1 LDEPVGVDPS
11 GAEPAGAEPAGYRI
25 FRWLAR
31 FLAGLFYLRVEVAG
45 LERVPLQGPLVVAAN
60 HHQGLMDGILLTAA
74 LPRRLRPIAKA
85 PLFRYPVIGQIAR
98 LAGAIPVRRR
108 QDSGGS
114 AGDNQAMFGAAERAL
129 GQGEAILIFPEG
141 VSQPEPA
148 LMPLR
153 TGAARLVLGNDWGSD
168 WGADRDL
175 RRLAATTL
183 LPVGLMFHEPGT
195 FRVGTALVL
204 IGEPV
209 ATGDLAAPG
218 SGETG
223 DNAVRKLTERLGEAL
238 QRLIVLARD
247 RATLELVHAAL
258 AIWREEMPDAAREPT
273 DRAAWRQR
281 AARADQYLAAAEP
294 ARLAALRGRLERYVK
309 DLELAG
315 LTDRDL
321 SEGYRPA
328 AVLRYALRE
337 GLALVLGLP
346 LALWGVLNHV
356 VPYQATRL
364 AVSAITPEADVLA
377 TYKVAAGLVLFPL
390 CWALEGFAAWRLG
403 GGALLAVF
411 LIALLPTGFFALSW
425 TERLYRVRR
434 EARGLLTV
442 LVDRDLRAHLL
453 ARRRAIMA
461 EFQDLLRLVP
471 APVLQEPAP

>member
-1 LDEPVGVDPS
+1 LVDPA
-11 GAEPAGAEPAGYRI
+11 GADPAGADPPGAEPAGYRI
-25 FRWLAR
+25 FRSLAR
-31 FLAGLFYLRVEVAG
+31 FLAGLFYLRVEVSG
-45 LERVPLQGPLVVAAN
+45 LERVPLSGPLVVAAN

-98 LAGAIPVRRR
+98 LAGAIPVHRR
-108 QDSGGS
+108 QDAGGRG
-114 AGDNQAMFGAAERAL
+114 ADNQTMFGAAERAL
-129 GQGEAILIFPEG
+129 GQGDAILIFPEG

-153 TGAARLVLGNDWGSD
+153 TGAARLVLGNDW
-168 WGADRDL
+168 DL
-175 RRLAATTL
+175 RRLAGTTLLPPTTL

-209 ATGDLAAPG
+209 PTSDLEVSGPG
-218 SGETG
+218 GTG
-223 DNAVRKLTERLGEAL
+223 DNAVRLLTERLGGAL
-238 QRLIVLARD
+238 QRLIVEARD
-247 RATLELVHAAL
+247 RATLELVHAAE
-258 AIWREEMPDAAREPT
+258 AIWREEMPDAAREPK

-321 SEGYRPA
+321 PERYRPA
-328 AVLRYALRE
+328 GVLRYALRE
-337 GLALVLGLP
+337 GLALALGLP
-346 LALWGVLNHV
+346 LALWGVLSHV
-356 VPYQATRL
+356 LPYQATRL
-364 AVSAITPEADVLA
+364 VVTAIKPEADVLA
-377 TYKVAAGLVLFPL
+377 TYKVASGLALFPL

-411 LIALLPTGFFALSW
+411 FIALLPAGFFALSW
-425 TERLYRVRR
+425 TERLHRVRR
-434 EARGLLTV
+434 ETRGLLTV

-453 ARRRAIMA
+453 GRRRAIMT

-471 APVLQEPAP
+471 EPVLEKTAK

>member
-1 LDEPVGVDPS
+1 VS
-11 GAEPAGAEPAGYRI
+11 
-25 FRWLAR
+25 
-31 FLAGLFYLRVEVAG
+31 G
-45 LERVPLQGPLVVAAN
+45 LERVPLSGPLVVAAN
-60 HHQGLMDGILLTAA
+60 HHQGLMDGILLTAV

-114 AGDNQAMFGAAERAL
+114 AADNQAMFGAAQGAL
-129 GQGEAILIFPEG
+129 SQGEAILIFPEG

-153 TGAARLVLGNDWGSD
+153 TGAARLVLG
-168 WGADRDL
+168 ADRE
-175 RRLAATTL
+175 RGGLAATTLLPPMTL

-195 FRVGTALVL
+195 FRVGTALIL

-209 ATGDLAAPG
+209 ATGDLEAPASGAAD
-218 SGETG
+218 E
-223 DNAVRKLTERLGEAL
+223 AVRQLTDRLGGAL
-238 QRLIVLARD
+238 QRLIVEARD

-258 AIWREEMPDAAREPT
+258 AIWREEVPDAAREPK
-273 DRAAWRQR
+273 DRVAWRQR

-328 AVLRYALRE
+328 PVLRYALRE

-346 LALWGVLNHV
+346 LALWGVLSHI
-356 VPYQATRL
+356 VPYRATGL
-364 AVSAITPEADVLA
+364 AVSAIKPEADVLA
-377 TYKVAAGLVLFPL
+377 TYKVVAGLALFPL
-390 CWALEGFAAWRLG
+390 CWALEGWAAWRLG

-411 LIALLPTGFFALSW
+411 LMALLPTGFFALSW
-425 TERLYRVRR
+425 TERLDRVRR
-434 EARGLLTV
+434 EARGLLMV

-453 ARRRAIMA
+453 ARRRAIMT

-471 APVLQEPAP
+471 APVLEKSAK

>member
-1 LDEPVGVDPS
+1 LDEPVGADPS
-11 GAEPAGAEPAGYRI
+11 GAEPAGYRI
-25 FRWLAR
+25 FRSLAR
-31 FLAGLFYLRVEVAG
+31 FLAGLFYRRVEVAG
-45 LERVPLQGPLVVAAN
+45 LERVPLSGPLIVAAN

-98 LAGAIPVRRR
+98 LAGAIPVHRR
-108 QDSGGS
+108 QDSGGRV
-114 AGDNQAMFGAAERAL
+114 ADNQAMFGAAARAL
-129 GQGEAILIFPEG
+129 GQGAAILIFPEG

-153 TGAARLVLGNDWGSD
+153 TGAARLVLGSD
-168 WGADRDL
+168 WVADREL

-209 ATGDLAAPG
+209 PTGDLEAPASGAAD
-218 SGETG
+218 E
-223 DNAVRKLTERLGEAL
+223 AVRQLTERLGGAL

-247 RATLELVHAAL
+247 RATLELVHAAE
-258 AIWREEMPDAAREPT
+258 AIWREEVPDAAREPK

-328 AVLRYALRE
+328 AVLRYAFRE
-337 GLALVLGLP
+337 GLALALGLP
-346 LALWGVLNHV
+346 LALWGVLNHI
-356 VPYQATRL
+356 VPYRAIGL
-364 AVSAITPEADVLA
+364 AVSAIKPEADVLA

-390 CWALEGFAAWRLG
+390 CWALEGFGAWRLG
-403 GGALLAVF
+403 GGPLLAVF

-425 TERLYRVRR
+425 TERLHRVRR

-461 EFQDLLRLVP
+461 EFQELLRLVP
-471 APVLQEPAP
+471 EPVLEKTAR

>member
-1 LDEPVGVDPS
+1 LADP
-11 GAEPAGAEPAGYRI
+11 PGAEPAGYRI
-25 FRWLAR
+25 FRSLAR
-31 FLAGLFYLRVEVAG
+31 FLAGLFYRRVEVAG
-45 LERVPLQGPLVVAAN
+45 LERVPLSGPLVVAAN
-60 HHQGLMDGILLTAA
+60 HHQGLMDGVLLTAA

-98 LAGAIPVRRR
+98 LAGAIPVHRR
-108 QDSGGS
+108 QDSGGG
-114 AGDNQAMFGAAERAL
+114 AADNQAMFGAAERAL
-129 GQGEAILIFPEG
+129 GQGAAILIFPEG

-153 TGAARLVLGNDWGSD
+153 TGAARLVLGS
-168 WGADRDL
+168 DRD
-175 RRLAATTL
+175 RGGLAATTL

-209 ATGDLAAPG
+209 ATGDLEAPG
-218 SGETG
+218 PEGTG
-223 DNAVRKLTERLGEAL
+223 DNAVRLLTERLGGAL

-247 RATLELVHAAL
+247 RATLELVHAAE
-258 AIWREEMPDAAREPT
+258 AIWREELPDSAREPK

-281 AARADQYLAAAEP
+281 AARADQYLAVAEP
-294 ARLAALRGRLERYVK
+294 ARLAALRGRLDRYVK

-315 LTDRDL
+315 LTERDL
-321 SEGYRPA
+321 SEGYRHA

-337 GLALVLGLP
+337 GLALALGLP
-346 LALWGVLNHV
+346 LAFWGVLSHV

-364 AVSAITPEADVLA
+364 AVSAIKPEADVLA
-377 TYKVAAGLVLFPL
+377 TYKVAGGLVLFPL
-390 CWALEGFAAWRLG
+390 CWALEGWTAWRLG

-425 TERLYRVRR
+425 TERLHRVRR

-453 ARRRAIMA
+453 GRRRAIMT

-471 APVLQEPAP
+471 TPVLEKTAK

>member
-1 LDEPVGVDPS
+1 
-11 GAEPAGAEPAGYRI
+11 
-25 FRWLAR
+25 
-31 FLAGLFYLRVEVAG
+31 VAG
-45 LERVPLQGPLVVAAN
+45 LERVPLSGPLVVAAN

-85 PLFRYPVIGQIAR
+85 PLFRYPLIGQIAR
-98 LAGAIPVRRR
+98 LAGAIPAHRR
-108 QDSGGS
+108 QDSGGR
-114 AGDNQAMFGAAERAL
+114 AADNQAMFGAAQNAL
-129 GQGEAILIFPEG
+129 DQGAAILIFPEG

-153 TGAARLVLGNDWGSD
+153 TGAARLVIGSD
-168 WGADRDL
+168 WVADREL
-175 RRLAATTL
+175 RRLAPATLLPPTIL

-209 ATGDLAAPG
+209 PTGDLEAPA
-218 SGETG
+218 SGAT
-223 DNAVRKLTERLGEAL
+223 DDAVRQLTERLGRAL
-238 QRLIVLARD
+238 ERLIVLARD
-247 RATLELVHAAL
+247 RATLELVHAAE
-258 AIWREEMPDAAREPT
+258 AIWRQEMPDAAREPR
-273 DRAAWRQR
+273 DGAAWRQR

-328 AVLRYALRE
+328 AVLRYAFRE
-337 GLALVLGLP
+337 GLALALGLP
-346 LALWGVLNHV
+346 LALWGVLNHI
-356 VPYQATRL
+356 VPYQATAA
-364 AVSAITPEADVLA
+364 AVSAIKPEADVLA
-377 TYKVAAGLVLFPL
+377 TYKVAVGLALFPL

-403 GGALLAVF
+403 GGPLLVVF

-425 TERLYRVRR
+425 TERLHRVRR

-471 APVLQEPAP
+471 APVLEKTDT